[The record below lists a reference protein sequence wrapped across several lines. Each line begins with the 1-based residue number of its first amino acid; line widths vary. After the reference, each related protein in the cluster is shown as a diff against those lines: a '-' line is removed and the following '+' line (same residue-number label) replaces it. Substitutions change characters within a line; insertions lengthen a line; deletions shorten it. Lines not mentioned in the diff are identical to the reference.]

1 MHQEVTSG
9 RILLAPAPRA
19 VADIFD
25 SDDLA
30 GLRLLGDL
38 IVHEAGPVSDEFFE
52 NIASDT
58 AIIIGQI
65 DLPESRLKKARS
77 LRAIFNVEGNFLPN
91 VDYGYCFRHGIRVLG
106 IGPVFAEPVA
116 EAALGMAIDLARG
129 ITRSDRNFRQ
139 GAEEYGLAANREAFS
154 LFRQNVGFVG
164 LGDLGRAILPLLQ
177 PFHCHIRAYD
187 PWLPETYIQML
198 GCEATSLE
206 EVFRLSRVVFAVAG
220 VTSENQ
226 GFLGPH
232 EFSQMPSG
240 AALVLVSRAAVVDF
254 ESLVDFARRGR
265 IRVAT
270 DVFPQEPLP
279 TDHPARHAENML
291 LCAHQ
296 AGALDATIR
305 QIGKMVVADAN
316 LIMRGL
322 PPVLCKSAQPET
334 VALFRSKPV
343 AKT

>member
-1 MHQEVTSG
+1 MLQKVSG
-9 RILLAPAPRA
+9 CIFLAPAPRA

-30 GLRLLGDL
+30 RLRLLGDL
-38 IVHEAGPVSDEFFE
+38 IVHETGPVSDELFDD
-52 NIASDT
+52 IASDA
-58 AIIIGQI
+58 AIIVGQT
-65 DLPESRLKKARS
+65 DLPESRLKKTRS

-91 VDYGYCFRHGIRVLG
+91 VDYGYCFRNNIRVLG

-129 ITRSDRNFRQ
+129 ITSSDRKFRQ
-139 GAEEYGLAANREAFS
+139 GTEVYGLEANREAFS
-154 LFRQNVGFVG
+154 VFRQNVGFVG

-187 PWLPETYIQML
+187 PWLPEQYLQML
-198 GCEATSLE
+198 GCEPASLDD
-206 EVFRLSRVVFAVAG
+206 VFRLSRVIFVVAG
-220 VTSENQ
+220 ATSENQ
-226 GFLGPH
+226 GFLGSC
-232 EFSQMPSG
+232 EFSLMPSG

-254 ESLVDFARRGR
+254 DSLVDFARRGH

-279 TDHPARHAENML
+279 ADDPARQSENML

-296 AGALDATIR
+296 AGALDAIIQ
-305 QIGKMVVADAN
+305 QIGKMVVADAS
-316 LIMRGL
+316 LIMKGL

-343 AKT
+343 VKT